1 MLVDSHCHLD
11 FPDYADDLDAV
22 IARAQDAGVERML
35 TICTRLHRLERTLEL
50 IGRYDGV
57 YGAAGVH
64 PHEAEKEGDVALDR
78 LVEIARH
85 PKIVGL
91 GETGLD
97 FYYDHSPRAEQ
108 EASFRTHI
116 RAARETGLPLIVHTR
131 NADADTV
138 RVLKEEGAGQAGA
151 KPLRGVIH
159 CFSSGRGLADAA
171 IGFGFYISLS
181 GIFTFKRSQEIRD
194 VVADLPMDRLLVE
207 TDAPYLTPDPMRKVK
222 RNEPAMVVHTAAR
235 LGEVKGLTPAE
246 TARRTSANF
255 FALFDK
261 VPAPAALVAAEAR
274 AAS

>member
-11 FPDYADDLDAV
+11 FPDFADDLDGV
-22 IARAQDAGVERML
+22 IARAQAAGVAYML

-50 IGRYDGV
+50 IERYDGV

-85 PKIVGL
+85 PKIVGI

-97 FYYDHSPRAEQ
+97 FYYDHSPRAAQ

-131 NADADTV
+131 DADADTA
-138 RVLKEEGAGQAGA
+138 RVLAEEGAGQGGD
-151 KPLRGVIH
+151 KPLRGLIH
-159 CFSSGRGLADAA
+159 CFSSGRELAEAA
-171 IGFGFYISLS
+171 IGFGFLISLS
-181 GIFTFKRSQEIRD
+181 GIFTFKRSQAIRD
-194 VVADLPMDRLLVE
+194 IVADLPIDRLLVE
-207 TDAPYLTPDPMRKVK
+207 TDAPYLTPDPMRKVR

-246 TARRTSANF
+246 TARRTTANF

-261 VPAPAALVAAEAR
+261 VPAPAVLGAEAR